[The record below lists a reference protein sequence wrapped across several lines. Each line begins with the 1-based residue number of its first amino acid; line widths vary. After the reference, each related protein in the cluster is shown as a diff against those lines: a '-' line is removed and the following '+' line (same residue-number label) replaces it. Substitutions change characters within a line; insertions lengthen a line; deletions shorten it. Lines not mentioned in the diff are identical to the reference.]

1 MWRRLVSW
9 LPGVV
14 VFQAIAAMTLVLGA
28 RVQYSD
34 FRYLWQH
41 LGPEAVAHD
50 FLGSLLALHIQPPG
64 FNALLVVLDQF
75 GPQADNAW
83 LVLGVG
89 LGSLTIAL
97 AADTTRRLTG
107 SPWWG
112 MGVGLALAVLPS
124 TVLYSLW
131 PAYTV
136 LVAALVTLA
145 AWCVVVALINP
156 STPKV
161 TMVGLVS
168 SGIAVAGLFLVR
180 ASFTWLVVLAWVAL
194 MIVLAQVHLASRA
207 RVTALAALIGIFVV
221 VVLVQVRSLTTFG
234 LLTQSSWSGQN
245 LINAGLSS
253 GAITTAD
260 LTAAAGNDPC
270 MAYLATRAPFT
281 PDTPDVWVSGTS
293 RGCVE
298 TSTSTAVA
306 LDTVRWSNGQYNFN
320 NAAELAWAPTWN
332 TLALRVVSHDPLLIV
347 RIVAG
352 GPSEPGS
359 IALLLGRSDT
369 YNQVHENWEAAGA
382 LLGKA
387 WPLSVIWGPLV
398 VGVSIIGGLVLLVVP
413 HMRRRIPGAF
423 WILWASSAVILTID
437 LIGEHGENQRF
448 RVEIDPLLAIVAAS
462 IVHQFI
468 QELRVISTRSGRARP
483 AGSLSSESARPA

>member
-1 MWRRLVSW
+1 MWGRLVSW

-14 VFQAIAAMTLVLGA
+14 VFLAIAAMTLVLGA

-41 LGPEAVAHD
+41 IGPEAVAND

-64 FNALLVVLDQF
+64 FNGLLAVLDRF

-161 TMVGLVS
+161 TAVSLVS
-168 SGIAVAGLFLVR
+168 GGLAVAALFLVR
-180 ASFTWLVVLAWVAL
+180 ASFTWLVVLAWIAL
-194 MIVLAQVHLASRA
+194 LIVLARVRLASRA
-207 RVTALAALIGIFVV
+207 RVGALAALIGILVV
-221 VVLVQVRSLTTFG
+221 VVVVQVRSFTTFG

-260 LTAAAGNDPC
+260 LAAAAGDDPC
-270 MAYLATRAPFT
+270 LVYLATRAPFT
-281 PDTPDVWVSGTS
+281 PDSPDISVSGPS
-293 RGCVE
+293 YGCVK

-306 LDTVRWSNGQYNFN
+306 LNTVRWSNGQYNFN
-320 NAAELAWAPTWN
+320 NAAELAWAPEWN
-332 TLALRVVSHDPLLIV
+332 ALAIRVVSDDPLVLA

-352 GPSEPGS
+352 GPGEPGS
-359 IALLLGRSDT
+359 LAVILGRSDT
-369 YNQVHENWEAAGA
+369 YNQVHGNWEAAGA

-387 WPLSVIWGPLV
+387 WPLSVAWGPIAF
-398 VGVSIIGGLVLLVVP
+398 GVSIIGGIVLLVIP
-413 HMRRRIPGAF
+413 RMRRRVPGAF
-423 WILWASSAVILTID
+423 WILWASSAVILAID

-462 IVHQFI
+462 VAYLLL
-468 QELRVISTRSGRARP
+468 QELRIISMRSDPGQP
-483 AGSLSSESARPA
+483 VGTLSSESARPA